1 MYPEKPV
8 DEFLAKLAS
17 AAPEPGGGAAAALTA
32 ATGAALVSMVANLT
46 VGREK
51 YAAVQAEMEQA
62 RDRAD
67 ALRREFLAAMD
78 QDAES
83 FRRVMDTYK
92 LPRDTDEQKAARKTA
107 IQQALREAS
116 EVPSHVIRLCEE
128 VARWS
133 KVVTEKGNAQL
144 ITDAAIAALLADSG
158 AQSAALNVKINLG
171 PIGDPSFTGPLWAQI
186 QASLEGIRAI
196 RDEVLKITYER
207 LG

>member
-1 MYPEKPV
+1 MYPETPIN
-8 DEFLAKLAS
+8 EFLSKLAS

-67 ALRREFLAAMD
+67 ALRGEFLEAID
-78 QDAES
+78 KDAES

-92 LPRDTDEQKAARKTA
+92 LPRETEEQKAIRKAA

-116 EVPSHVIRLCEE
+116 EIPAGVIHLCEE
-128 VARWS
+128 VARLS
-133 KVVTEKGNAQL
+133 KVVTEKGNVQL

-171 PIGDPSFTGPLWAQI
+171 PIGDPAFTDSLWAEI
-186 QASLEGIRAI
+186 RATLEGICAV

>member
-1 MYPEKPV
+1 MYPETPIN
-8 DEFLAKLAS
+8 EFLSKLAS

-32 ATGAALVSMVANLT
+32 GTGAALVSMVANLT

-51 YAAVQAEMEQA
+51 YAAVQTDMVQA

-67 ALRREFLAAMD
+67 ALRLELLAAID

-92 LPRDTDEQKAARKTA
+92 LPRETEEQKAARKA
-107 IQQALREAS
+107 AMQQALREAS
-116 EVPSHVIRLCEE
+116 EVPAGVIRLCEE

-133 KVVTEKGNAQL
+133 KVVTEKGNVQL

-171 PIGDPSFTGPLWAQI
+171 PIGDPAFTGPLWAGI
-186 QASLEGIRAI
+186 QASLEGIRAV

>member
-1 MYPEKPV
+1 MYPETPIN
-8 DEFLAKLAS
+8 EFLSKLAS

-32 ATGAALVSMVANLT
+32 GTGAALVSMVANLT

-51 YAAVQAEMEQA
+51 YAAVQTDMVQA

-67 ALRREFLAAMD
+67 ALRLELLAAID

-92 LPRDTDEQKAARKTA
+92 LPRETEEQKAVRKAA

-116 EVPSHVIRLCEE
+116 EVPTRVIRLCEE

-133 KVVTEKGNAQL
+133 KVVTEKGNVQL

-171 PIGDPSFTGPLWAQI
+171 PIGDPAFTGPLWAGI
-186 QASLEGIRAI
+186 QASLEGIRAV